1 MRDQSRLAA
10 ERAASSRYQEPLDV
24 HAPLAVPP
32 YDHPPD
38 AIMIEHDLLHWA
50 WGDRDRRAGL
60 RVISL
65 VQLPCVAEVLGVH
78 LLRSLLHC
86 TALPVSRPRRLVACR
101 ARVHRLPIKEKT
113 AHWKPVA

>member
-1 MRDQSRLAA
+1 
-10 ERAASSRYQEPLDV
+10 
-24 HAPLAVPP
+24 
-32 YDHPPD
+32 
-38 AIMIEHDLLHWA
+38 MIEHDLLHWP

-113 AHWKPVA
+113 AHGKPVA